1 MRILVT
7 QVRLAGISAVL
18 AGAVSLAACSSPASQ
33 LSAANTSPAATT
45 PPATAA
51 SAAPPASSSTAGA
64 ENLALTGPVRAQLV
78 AAAAR
83 LNGLPASA
91 YRGLVHGESYYGF
104 DPATNTYW
112 AGGALDPSP
121 SSQQAQVSVQDDGGY
136 YIFEEPAGGSWTAS
150 AEGMAGI
157 DGATCSVHIPPA
169 LVALWH
175 WPAAPATPR
184 PADRPDV
191 RHRNSLHRVPC
202 QECGDPKRRIGR
214 RPCPGA

>member
-7 QVRLAGISAVL
+7 QVRLAGVSAVL

-33 LSAANTSPAATT
+33 LPAANTSPAAKT
-45 PPATAA
+45 PPASAA
-51 SAAPPASSSTAGA
+51 SAAPPAGSTASPTPSTAGA
-64 ENLALTGPVRAQLV
+64 ENLALTDPVRAQLV

-91 YRGLVHGESYYGF
+91 YLGLVHGESYYGF

-121 SSQQAQVSVQDDGGY
+121 SSQRAQVSVQDDGGY
-136 YIFEEPAGGSWTAS
+136 YVFEEPAGGSWTAS

-175 WPAAPATPR
+175 WPAGACHPA
-184 PADRPDV
+184 
-191 RHRNSLHRVPC
+191 
-202 QECGDPKRRIGR
+202 GI
-214 RPCPGA
+214 